1 MKSFRKSS
9 ISYMSKVA
17 IFAALSIVLY
27 YVKMPATLIIPVF
40 PEYLDIQFSNL
51 PAIICGFVVGPVGGV
66 TVVVIRS
73 LIKLPF
79 TGTLGVGELADLV
92 IGVSCVLISSLV
104 YKKEHT
110 KTGGII
116 ALVCAFVSWVVFAAI
131 ANWLI
136 IIPSYMKLFHLDA
149 GYFVNLLS
157 FVNGV
162 TEQNFMLYYI
172 LAVAIPFNAMLAF
185 IVCVITYFVYKRV
198 SKLMQKL
205 DGKFVD
211 GETEIVDND
220 SQNDPNNQSEKF

>member
-27 YVKMPATLIIPVF
+27 YVKLPATLIIPVF

-172 LAVAIPFNAMLAF
+172 LVVAIPFNAMLAF